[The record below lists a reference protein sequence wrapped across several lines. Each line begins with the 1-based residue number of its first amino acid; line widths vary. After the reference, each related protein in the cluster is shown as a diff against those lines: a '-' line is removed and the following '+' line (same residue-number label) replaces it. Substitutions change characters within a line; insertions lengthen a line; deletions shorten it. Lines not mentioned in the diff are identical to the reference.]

1 MMKVMPKMNGK
12 CLLIILLLYEKEF
25 LFYDEKH
32 ITIKYVGI

>member
-1 MMKVMPKMNGK
+1 MMQIMPKMNGK
-12 CLLIILLLYEKEF
+12 YLFIILLLYEKEV